1 MATRGELDERI
12 KSQLLRCSSLT
23 IGLVYLI
30 KDPECCLLRIV
41 PIGQEMRE
49 LLLLNDIIEMNQS
62 GSKGKTFL
70 LR

>member
-12 KSQLLRCSSLT
+12 KSQLLRCSSLP

-41 PIGQEMRE
+41 QIGQEMRE